1 MYLDA
6 NILYEWAMSQIL
18 LVNGFNWVKNLSRF
32 NERFIKNY
40 DENIDIGY
48 FIEVDIDYP
57 KELFNIHKD

>member
-18 LVNGFNWVKNLSRF
+18 LANGFNWVKNLSRF

>member
-6 NILYEWAMSQIL
+6 NILYEWSMSQIL

-40 DENIDIGY
+40 DENSDIGY